1 MKKIYVILAA
11 AVTLLVA
18 SCHNPEYV
26 VSTAERQSIT
36 SLEAFFTFGPYE
48 DQTMTKLNITDEY
61 ASKFVL
67 QVPWFYPTTSDSE
80 TTPYMTKVR
89 VQATIQPN
97 CKIEPSLGL
106 LDLTKENIYTFTN
119 AKGESRQICITGERV
134 KSSDCEIQVFS
145 IDEPAIT
152 GIVDKSAKT
161 VTLVSAED
169 LSSCTAKAQVSAH
182 ATISP
187 DPAEP
192 QNYNNDVKFTVT
204 AHDGT
209 TKAVYTVIKSVPD
222 KIDKGF
228 NKSSVEQLFNF
239 DPVTMA
245 GLPAY
250 NTDGIY
256 PSLAVSGGKLVFC
269 SGNGTTPVYLN
280 GVTGVNEGQINIGSA
295 VAAAVTNDEAE
306 NILICNHAE
315 SGETFNIWKTT
326 SVKEAPVL
334 LHSFTN
340 EAGLPMGYS
349 IKAIG
354 NIDTDAVIDITNE
367 GISGVTSSS
376 SVTRVTI
383 SGGKVTDVTVLD
395 LSASGL
401 GWGAAPV
408 NNTDVVAT
416 APTKDASVFFSYYD
430 PNILH
435 HVAADGTVK
444 ASLPFNNGSS
454 WGLNVNNL
462 DSKQFNNATYMAL
475 FIVSHFP
482 SWGMGP
488 ALYIYDITDPSTLSG
503 NLDETTAIVL
513 SNSAISWTQT
523 GSYCYAAGDVVLA
536 PSKDGFKLYVY
547 YYDQNSGVIGG
558 YSVDCIKK

>member
-18 SCHNPEYV
+18 SCHSPEYV
-26 VSTAERQSIT
+26 ESTAERQSIT
-36 SLEAFFTFGPYE
+36 SLEAFFTFGPYM
-48 DQTMTKLNITDEY
+48 DQTMCKLNITDEN
-61 ASKFVL
+61 ADRFVL
-67 QVPWFYPTTSDSE
+67 PVPWFYPTTSDSE

-89 VQATIQPN
+89 VQATIQPD

-106 LDLTKENIYTFTN
+106 LDLTKENLYTFTN

-134 KSSDCEIQVFS
+134 KSSDCDIQVFT

-152 GIVDKSAKT
+152 GIVDKNAKT
-161 VTLVSAED
+161 VTIVSAED

-209 TKAVYTVIKSVPD
+209 TKAVYTVIKTVPD

-239 DPVTMA
+239 DPVSMA

-315 SGETFNIWKTT
+315 SGETFNIWRTS

-367 GISGVTSSS
+367 GVSGVTSSS
-376 SVTRVTI
+376 KVTRVTI

-444 ASLPFNNGSS
+444 ASLPFGYGSS

-482 SWGMGP
+482 HWGMGP
-488 ALYIYDITDPSTLSG
+488 AIYIYDITDPTTLSG
-503 NLDETTAIVL
+503 YLEETSAIVL

-523 GSYCYAAGDVVLA
+523 GTCCYAAGDVVLA

>member
-11 AVTLLVA
+11 AVSLLVA
-18 SCHNPEYV
+18 SCHSPEHV
-26 VSTAERQSIT
+26 ISSAERQSIT
-36 SLEAFFTFGPYE
+36 SLEAFFTFGPYM
-48 DQTMTKLNITDEY
+48 DQSMCKLNISDEN
-61 ASKFVL
+61 ASRFVL
-67 QVPWFYPTTSDSE
+67 PIPWYYPVTSDSE

-89 VQATIQPN
+89 VQAAIQPD
-97 CKIEPSLGL
+97 CKIEPALGL
-106 LDLTKENIYTFTN
+106 LDLTKENLYTFTD

-152 GIVDKSAKT
+152 GIIDKSAKT
-161 VTLVSAED
+161 VTIVSAED
-169 LSSCTAKAQVSAH
+169 LSSCTATVQISAH
-182 ATISP
+182 ASISP
-187 DPAEP
+187 DPALARD
-192 QNYNNDVKFTVT
+192 YNSEVKFTVT

-209 TKAVYTVIKSVPD
+209 ASAVYTVIKSVPD
-222 KIDKGF
+222 KIDYGF
-228 NKSSVEQLFNF
+228 NKSSLEQLFNF

-256 PSLAVSGGKLVFC
+256 PSLAVTGGKLVFC
-269 SGNGTTPVYLN
+269 SGNGTVPVYLN
-280 GVTGVNEGQINIGSA
+280 GVTGVNEGQINLGSA

-306 NILICNHAE
+306 NLLICNHAE
-315 SGETFNIWKTT
+315 SGETFSIWKAT
-326 SVKEAPVL
+326 SVKDAPVL

-340 EAGLPMGYS
+340 ESGLPMGYS

-354 NIDTDAVIDITNE
+354 NVDGNAVIDITTE
-367 GISGVTSSS
+367 GVSGITSSS
-376 SVTRVTI
+376 KVTRVTI
-383 SGGKVTDVTVLD
+383 EGGAVTDVTVLD

-408 NNTDVVAT
+408 NNTDAVAV
-416 APTKDASVFFSYYD
+416 APRKDAGVFFSYYD
-430 PNILH
+430 PNVLH
-435 HVAADGTVK
+435 YVAADGSVK

-488 ALYIYDITDPSTLSG
+488 ALYIYDITDPSALSG
-503 NLDETTAIVL
+503 NLNETTAIVV
-513 SNSAISWTQT
+513 SNDSIDWTQRS
-523 GSYCYAAGDVVLA
+523 SYCYAAGDVVLA
-536 PSKDGFKLYVY
+536 PSKDGFKIYVY
-547 YYDQNSGVIGG
+547 YYDQNSGIIGG
-558 YSVDCIKK
+558 YSADCIKK